1 MPKVRHLSETV
12 CYSQFGLQILDRWG
26 LILGHLRYAA
36 LAAVAAVGFASVA
49 SAADMPVKA
58 PTYKAPVVAVP
69 PSWTGWY
76 VGLNAGYGFGS
87 ESNTVN
93 FVPLISPPRNF
104 DNVSYSDQLNGF
116 AGGGQIGYNFQITPN
131 SWVAGVEADLQY
143 TNFKGS
149 ASNSGID
156 PFALSSPAWT
166 YNQDQKV
173 NWLATVRGRLGWTPG
188 DHTFLLYATG
198 GLAVG
203 GVKASNSLPYASVIP
218 LIWAGNASATK
229 TGWTL
234 GGGVEARL
242 TGNWTAKL
250 EYLYYDLGHLTV
262 IGTPSPAYTY
272 SSTTDFAFHGNIVR
286 AGLNYKFTSN

>member
-1 MPKVRHLSETV
+1 MRHLSIAAIAAASTIT
-12 CYSQFGLQILDRWG
+12 FTQI
-26 LILGHLRYAA
+26 
-36 LAAVAAVGFASVA
+36 A
-49 SAADMPVKA
+49 SAADLPRKA
-58 PTYKAPVVAVP
+58 PALAPVVAAP

-76 VGLNAGYGFGS
+76 AGLNAGYGFGS
-87 ESNTVN
+87 ESNTFN
-93 FVPLISPPRNF
+93 FPPGALAPPRNF

-156 PFALSSPAWT
+156 PFGFISPHWT

-188 DHTFLLYATG
+188 DHTFLFYATG

-218 LIWAGNASATK
+218 ITWAGNASATK

-234 GGGVEARL
+234 GGGVEVRL
-242 TGNWTAKL
+242 TGNWSAKL

-262 IGTPSPAYTY
+262 VGNPNIVYPYTN
-272 SSTTDFAFHGNIVR
+272 TTDFAFNGNIVR